1 MARLEGLGVNGAGSL
16 LCVAFITL
24 SSFPAAHA
32 VELKNATT
40 TSLPPSAVVIDEDDR
55 LSPEDYA
62 RANSLSA
69 KAIAARFGATGLVRC
84 GQAVGTGQLVGASN
98 VVVTAAHVLFA
109 PGGHSRGEGAAC
121 TFEIDAGGRR
131 QVVELKLDT
140 VQSGCKEPYAEPAIR
155 DWAVAALAAP
165 VVGVRPYTLA
175 AAMNVPADIV
185 LTSAARSGG
194 VENHSLER
202 CKAREVTGT
211 SPAGLREVAIDCD
224 AEGGT
229 SGAAMLTDTGGFLG
243 VYVGFR
249 SAHPGKAGPFSM
261 SHYNFGL
268 TAEGTMRQAIMEVVS
283 RNQPLS
289 ASR

>member
-1 MARLEGLGVNGAGSL
+1 MARLEGFGGNGIGSV
-16 LCVAFITL
+16 LCVALL
-24 SSFPAAHA
+24 SLCSLSAAHA
-32 VELKNATT
+32 LERKNATT
-40 TSLPPSAVVIDEDDR
+40 TALPPSAVVIDEDDR
-55 LSPEDYA
+55 LSLDDYA

-69 KAIAARFGATGLVRC
+69 KAVASRFGATGIVRC
-84 GQAVGTGQLVGASN
+84 GQAVGTGQLVGSNN

-109 PGGHSRGEGAAC
+109 PGGHSRAEGTSC
-121 TFEIDAGGRR
+121 TFEIDAAGKR
-131 QVVELKLDT
+131 QVIELKLET

-165 VVGVRPYTLA
+165 VIGVRPYTLA
-175 AAMNVPADIV
+175 APMAVPGDIV

-194 VENHSLER
+194 VENHSLQR

-249 SAHPGKAGPFSM
+249 SAHPGEAGPFSM

-268 TAEGTMRQAIMEVVS
+268 TAEGPMRKAIMEVVS
-283 RNQPLS
+283 RSQPLT

>member
-1 MARLEGLGVNGAGSL
+1 MARLEGFGVKGAGSL
-16 LCVAFITL
+16 LCVALLTL
-24 SSFPAAHA
+24 SSFPSAHA
-32 VELKNATT
+32 VERKNAAT
-40 TSLPPSAVVIDEDDR
+40 TSLPPSAVVIDEDGR
-55 LSPEDYA
+55 MSLEDYA
-62 RANSLSA
+62 RANSLSS
-69 KAIAARFGATGLVRC
+69 KAVAARFGATGLVRC

-109 PGGHSRGEGAAC
+109 PGGRSRGAGTTC
-121 TFEIDAGGRR
+121 TFEIDAGGKR

-155 DWAVAALAAP
+155 DWAVAALVEP
-165 VVGVRPYTLA
+165 VIGVRPYMLA
-175 AAMNVPADIV
+175 SAMSVPGDIV

-202 CKAREVTGT
+202 CKAREVTAT

-243 VYVGFR
+243 LYVGFR
-249 SAHPGKAGPFSM
+249 SAHPGAAGPFSM

-268 TAEGTMRQAIMEVVS
+268 TAEGAMRQAIMEVVS

>member
-1 MARLEGLGVNGAGSL
+1 MVRLEGFGVNGAGFL
-16 LCVAFITL
+16 LCVAFLTL
-24 SSFPAAHA
+24 SGIPAAHA
-32 VELKNATT
+32 VERKNATT

-69 KAIAARFGATGLVRC
+69 KAVSTRFGATGLVRC

-109 PGGHSRGEGAAC
+109 PGGSSRAEGRTC

-131 QVVELKLDT
+131 QVVELKLDS
-140 VQSGCKEPYAEPAIR
+140 VRSGCKEPYAEPAIR
-155 DWAVAALAAP
+155 DWAVAALAEP
-165 VVGVRPYTLA
+165 VIGVRPYTLA
-175 AAMNVPADIV
+175 SALTVPGDIV
-185 LTSAARSGG
+185 LASAARSGG

-211 SPAGLREVAIDCD
+211 SPAGVREVAIDCD

-243 VYVGFR
+243 IYVGFR
-249 SAHPGKAGPFSM
+249 SAHPGEAGPFSM

-268 TAEGTMRQAIMEVVS
+268 TAEGSMRQAIMEVVS